1 MRSTAEL
8 RVLFQVL
15 FWNFNLVLLLIA
27 YLGMLPYLGTDFLR
41 DTVAGAIP
49 LDLVLPFIGLVGVPT
64 ASALQAGKLMLQNR
78 SLTIVSL
85 FYGIEGPLVLLC
97 LIRFLG
103 LRELTPGS
111 MQLLLTGLVAIGVF
125 FQERLTPSSQN
136 VRWLAL
142 LRACCYA
149 SMVLIGLY
157 VSTLGLF
164 HAVPVAWWVLGHPQS
179 LLIVLFTPL
188 LLGALFAIALGTIP
202 LGVMFLYDRAC
213 RENLKIA
220 ATPGGWFKPTSVVAA
235 VLAAWL
241 IVGFTSFQSQPQV
254 RAFALLNQP
263 APTERDRQ
271 ELLQKSELIRRG
283 LLNAYLFRYRYLR
296 TQDQDSGIRDA
307 YKHTVGLPDPWAQS
321 VQRLYNQ
328 FSIPFTYNGS
338 FNDPEK
344 AAALYAQFFDAPIQ
358 RAEQAAIQQA
368 VQSTFN
374 RTEAKA
380 GLLDINQKR
389 VWLAQQEI
397 TVRSHGDWGEIELY
411 EVYENQTPEEQEVL
425 YAFSLPESA
434 VLTGVWLG
442 DTANRAQRFP
452 FTVSPRGAAQQVYTQ
467 EVKRRVDPALLE
479 QVGPR
484 SYRLRAFPVPSAP
497 GKQLH
502 LWLTYQVMKQEAGWP
517 LPQLS
522 ERRNLFWTAATQR
535 RLNGQRFRQAQD
547 VWLPTVIPSVEPWQP
562 IRHQVAL
569 PDGSQVVA
577 EPVDSNTAPL
587 ASGQHL
593 ALILDRSY
601 SMATS
606 RQEVAQT
613 LRWLRDQGT
622 TRRQIDLYLTTAGG
636 QSQRVENWQRLD
648 PQDLVFFGTLQPPE
662 MLQQFQSLQGTRAY
676 DAVVLITDQG
686 SYELAQ
692 EQAAVPQM
700 AAPLWLVHLKGLP
713 AAYDDATLEA
723 IQASGGGV
731 ATSLQEVIQRRNA
744 QAVASPAVVNIVD
757 GYTWSIASTSTP
769 GASETE
775 FMPLAV
781 RQWVTQ
787 LSREQSMST
796 LANLDEIHR
805 VAQQAQ
811 IVTPYSSMIVL
822 VNEQQR
828 QALQKAEA
836 QKDRFH
842 REIEDRQPLP
852 SPVGGLVSGV
862 PEPAEW
868 LLLALSAIALA
879 AIRVRE
885 KRKIERETIG

>member
-1 MRSTAEL
+1 MRPTAEL
-8 RVLFQVL
+8 RVGFQVL

-27 YLGMLPYLGTDFLR
+27 YLGMLPYLGPDFLR
-41 DTVAGAIP
+41 DILAGEVP
-49 LDLVLPFIGLVGVPT
+49 LDLVFPFIGLVGVPT
-64 ASALQAGKLMLQNR
+64 ASALQAGRLIVQNR
-78 SLTIVSL
+78 SLTVVSL

-111 MQLLLTGLVAIGVF
+111 IQLLLTALVGIGVF
-125 FQERLTPSSQN
+125 FQERLTSASQN
-136 VRWLAL
+136 ARWLAL

-149 SMVLIGLY
+149 LMVFIGLY

-164 HAVPVAWWVLGHPQS
+164 YAVPIAWWVLFHPQL
-179 LLIVLFTPL
+179 LLILLFTPL
-188 LLGALFAIALGTIP
+188 LLGALFTIALGTIP
-202 LGVMFLYDRAC
+202 LGVVLLYGRAC
-213 RENLKIA
+213 IENLKIA

-241 IVGFTSFQSQPQV
+241 LVGFTAFQSQPQV
-254 RAFALLNQP
+254 QAFALLNQP

-296 TQDQDSGIRDA
+296 AQDDDSSIRNT

-321 VQRLYNQ
+321 VQQLYNRL
-328 FSIPFTYNGS
+328 SLPFTYNGS

-344 AAALYAQFFDAPIQ
+344 AAALYAQFFDTPIQ
-358 RAEQAAIQQA
+358 RAEQVAIQQA

-389 VWLAQQEI
+389 VWLSKQSI
-397 TVRSHGDWGEIELY
+397 TVQSHGDWGEVELY
-411 EVYENQTPEEQEVL
+411 EVYENRTPEEQEVL

-442 DTANRAQRFP
+442 DTTNRNQRFP
-452 FTVSPRGAAQQVYTQ
+452 FTVSPRGAAQQVYTE
-467 EVKRRVDPALLE
+467 EVQRRVDPALLE

-502 LWLTYQVMKQEAGWP
+502 LWLTYRVMKQEAGWP
-517 LPQLS
+517 LPHLS
-522 ERRNLFWTAATQR
+522 ERRNLFWTAQTER

-547 VWLPTVIPSVEPWQP
+547 AWLPTVIPSVEPWQP
-562 IRHQVAL
+562 IRHQVEL
-569 PDGSQVVA
+569 PDGSQIVA
-577 EPVDSNTAPL
+577 EPVNSSTATLPP
-587 ASGQHL
+587 QERL

-601 SMATS
+601 SMAAS

-613 LRWLRDQGT
+613 LRWLRQQGANPH
-622 TRRQIDLYLTTAGG
+622 QIDLYLTTFAGG
-636 QSQRVENWQRLD
+636 QPQRVEDWQRLD
-648 PQDLVFFGTLQPPE
+648 PQNLVFFGTLQPPE
-662 MLQQFQSLQGTRAY
+662 MLRQFQSLQGTTAY

-686 SYELAQ
+686 SYELAP
-692 EQAAVPQM
+692 EQVAVPNLS
-700 AAPLWLVHLKGLP
+700 APLWLVHLKGMP

-723 IQASGGGV
+723 IQTSGGGV
-731 ATSLQEVIQRRNA
+731 ATSLQEVIQRRTA
-744 QAVASPAVVNIVD
+744 QAAAGSAVISVMD
-757 GYTWSIASTSTP
+757 GYAWSVVPSSTP
-769 GASETE
+769 APSEAE
-775 FMPLAV
+775 FMPLAA
-781 RQWVTQ
+781 RQWMTQ
-787 LSREQSMST
+787 LSRERAMSE
-796 LANLDEIHR
+796 LANLDEIHWI
-805 VAQQAQ
+805 AQQAQ

-822 VNEQQR
+822 VNDQQR
-828 QALQKAEA
+828 QALQQAEA
-836 QKDRFH
+836 QKARFS

-868 LLLALSAIALA
+868 LLLVLSATALA
-879 AIRVRE
+879 AIWVHQ
-885 KRKIERETIG
+885 KRKRYLLK